1 MILVSSL
8 LLLALLGLSA
18 FFSCTESAMTS
29 ASRTWIQNQA
39 EKGDPRASLAGRLL
53 QNSERLLGTILIG
66 NNLANICLTNLANL
80 MIGAL
85 LASVAASEQLQD
97 PNSWE
102 EWITSLVVTPVVLV
116 FGEAVPKVLGRNSA
130 NALALR
136 TARPIGFLGFLLKP
150 FVILICAVARVLSPR
165 RRDDEPAAD
174 GQRVTR
180 EDMKAIAEMA
190 TEQGLVNKEA
200 GEMLQ
205 SVLELD
211 KLPVETAMVP
221 LIEVRSLPESATV
234 GEALALAADTAFL
247 HLPIYRERVDC
258 IVGLVDCRDLL
269 EMKDPAETEE
279 AFLQRPLMPYMDRKI
294 LFVPESQPVSLTL
307 EHLRRSSQTMAIVV
321 DEYGGVTG
329 IATVEDL
336 VEIIVGNL
344 RDRREGEI
352 FQVQW
357 ISADSFLCSG
367 RMEMGVLEEY
377 LGLSI
382 PHSGFET
389 AAGLVLKL
397 AGRIPAAGERLHYR
411 HVEITVL
418 HVEEHRITRL
428 KFQIPAGG
436 RKAAGK
442 KDPASPAE
450 NTNETP

>member
-18 FFSCTESAMTS
+18 FFSCTEAAMTS
-29 ASRTWIQNQA
+29 ANRTWLQSQA
-39 EKGDPRASLAGRLL
+39 EKGDSRATLAGRLL
-53 QNSERLLGTILIG
+53 QNSEQLLGTILIG

-80 MIGAL
+80 MVGAF
-85 LASVAASEQLQD
+85 LASVAVSEQLQD
-97 PNSWE
+97 PGSWE
-102 EWITSLVVTPVVLV
+102 EWITSLMVTPVVLV
-116 FGEAVPKVLGRNSA
+116 FGEAVPKVLGRNRA
-130 NALALR
+130 NTLALR
-136 TARPIGFLGFLLKP
+136 TARPIRFLGFLLKP
-150 FVILICAVARVLSPR
+150 FVLLICAAARALSPR
-165 RRDDEPAAD
+165 RSDNEPAAD

-234 GEALALAADTAFL
+234 GEALALATDTAFL
-247 HLPIYRERVDC
+247 HLPVYRERVDR

-269 EMKDPAETEE
+269 EMKDPAESEE
-279 AFLQRPLMPYMDRKI
+279 AFLKRPLAPYVDRKI

-307 EHLRRSSQTMAIVV
+307 EHLRRSSQNMAIVV

-336 VEIIVGNL
+336 VEIIMGNL
-344 RDRREGEI
+344 RGRREGAI

-382 PHSGFET
+382 PHGGFET

-397 AGRIPAAGERLHYR
+397 AGRIPAPGERLRYR

-428 KFQIPAGG
+428 KFQILAGG
-436 RKAAGK
+436 RKSASKRVPTPAAT
-442 KDPASPAE
+442 PH
-450 NTNETP
+450 ETP

>member
-18 FFSCTESAMTS
+18 FFSCTEAAMTS
-29 ASRTWIQNQA
+29 VNRTWIQSQA
-39 EKGDPRASLAGRLL
+39 EKGDSRATLVGRLL

-97 PNSWE
+97 PGSLE

-116 FGEAVPKVLGRNSA
+116 FGEAVPKVLGRNRA
-130 NALALR
+130 NAFALR
-136 TARPIGFLGFLLKP
+136 TARPIRFLGFLLKP
-150 FVILICAVARVLSPR
+150 FVLLICAAARALSPR
-165 RRDDEPAAD
+165 RSDNEPAAD
-174 GQRVTR
+174 GQQVTR

-221 LIEVRSLPESATV
+221 LIEVRSLPESSTV
-234 GEALALAADTAFL
+234 GEALALAANTAFL
-247 HLPIYRERVDC
+247 HLPVYDGRVDR
-258 IVGLVDCRDLL
+258 IAGLVDCRDLL
-269 EMKDPAETEE
+269 EMRDPAESEE
-279 AFLQRPLMPYMDRKI
+279 AFLKRPLAPYVDRKL

-307 EHLRRSSQTMAIVV
+307 EHLRRSSQNMAIVV

-357 ISADSFLCSG
+357 ISADSFLCNG

-382 PHSGFET
+382 PHGGFET

-397 AGRIPAAGERLHYR
+397 AGRIPAPGERLRYR

-428 KFQIPAGG
+428 KFQILSGG
-436 RKAAGK
+436 RKSAGK
-442 KDPASPAE
+442 RPPAPAA
-450 NTNETP
+450 TPHKTP